1 MELEVPN
8 ELQAISKTLAK
19 RGAKAVVVGGAV
31 RDALLKKECKDWDI
45 EIYNID
51 NLEVLSSYLK
61 AFGSVNTVGKS
72 FGILKLKIDNYEFD
86 FALPRKESK
95 VAKGHRGF
103 RVTLDA
109 TLNFKEAARRRDFT
123 INAIGYDIES
133 KQLLDPYEGVADL
146 KQKILRV
153 VDTTTFKED
162 PLRVYRALQFAARFS
177 LSIDTTTKQLCK
189 EMVTTG
195 MLEELPKERIWGE
208 WQKFLLKA
216 KKPSIAFE
224 LMREFGITA
233 RYFQELN
240 AIIGV
245 EQDPYYHP
253 EGDVWRHTM
262 LSLDTMVGL
271 LENKAISDAK
281 LRLKLLLAIV
291 AHDLGKAITTELID
305 GRIRSIGHEK
315 AGISLTK
322 SLLYKL
328 TSEHK
333 FIESILPLVEHHL
346 KPLQL
351 FLGKAKSAAIRR
363 LARKVNIYELII
375 VAKADFLGRTTK
387 EAQSGEF
394 EAGEWLL
401 KRAKELQVESNALD
415 NIITGKDLIALG
427 LQPSKQ
433 FKVILEDVYNELI
446 EDRITTTQEAAEYVA
461 RKYGQECSEIRVPDS
476 EH

>member
-1 MELEVPN
+1 MELAVPK
-8 ELQAISKTLAK
+8 ELQVISKALAK
-19 RGAKAVVVGGAV
+19 KGARAVIVGGAV

-45 EIYNID
+45 EVYNID
-51 NLEVLSSYLK
+51 NLEVLNSYLK
-61 AFGSVNTVGKS
+61 GFGSVNSVGKS

-103 RVTLDA
+103 NVTLDA
-109 TLNFKEAARRRDFT
+109 TLDFKEAARRRDFT
-123 INAIGYDIES
+123 INAIGYDIEK

-153 VDTTTFKED
+153 VDPTTFKED
-162 PLRVYRALQFAARFS
+162 PLRVYRALQFAARFR
-177 LSIDTTTKQLCK
+177 LSVDTDTKQLCK
-189 EMVTTG
+189 EMVAAG

-216 KKPSIAFE
+216 EQPSIAFE
-224 LMREFGITA
+224 LMREFGIIE
-233 RYFQELN
+233 RYFQELD

-245 EQDPYYHP
+245 AQDPSYHP
-253 EGDVWRHTM
+253 EGDVWKHTM
-262 LSLDTMVGL
+262 LSLDAMVKL
-271 LENKAISDAK
+271 LKSEVISDAK

-291 AHDLGKAITTELID
+291 SHDLGKATTTELID

-346 KPLQL
+346 KPQQL
-351 FLGKAKSAAIRR
+351 FLGKAKAAAIRR
-363 LARKVNIYELII
+363 LARKVNIYELVL
-375 VAKADFLGRTTK
+375 VAKADFLGRMTK
-387 EAQSGEF
+387 EAQSSEF
-394 EAGEWLL
+394 EAGKWLL
-401 KRAKELQVESNALD
+401 KRAKELQVESKAID

-427 LQPSKQ
+427 LQPSSQ

-446 EDRITTTQEAAEYVA
+446 EERIATKQEALEYVTS
-461 RKYGQECSEIRVPDS
+461 KYGE
-476 EH
+476 